1 MINNKLKGIWS
12 VDCMYGP
19 GAQSDELLIFLDNGF
34 GWIEMINWGS
44 MSIETFEWTVDQKS
58 ELTIKGLKIFSN
70 YERTRKS
77 KINLI
82 DVELKISNE
91 ITSTKEMMEVMTL
104 SQPIILNIQK
114 FGLETRDVDERYFE
128 RRMEVLKS

>member
-1 MINNKLKGIWS
+1 
-12 VDCMYGP
+12 MYGP